1 MDSFN
6 TPDLNAPRYRPQ
18 VYNLLN
24 KKLFRRFRNKHP
36 KYKDL
41 DDKTLRAII
50 KSFNQKIYETVV
62 EERNG
67 VNLPE
72 NIGWLFVGTC
82 INNKKKNI
90 DFAKSKEY
98 GVKVTNKNWDT
109 DGRLA
114 KIFYSSYAPK
124 YKIKNREFWYF
135 VACRDFKRLVAKTY
149 PENWNMYVT
158 IEPTKKIKQQYAR
171 QAYKDYINNKT
182 KEQLKDYNEF
192 DL

>member
-24 KKLFRRFRNKHP
+24 KKLFRRFRKKHP

-114 KIFYSSYAPK
+114 KIFYSNYAPK

-158 IEPTKKIKQQYAR
+158 IEPTKKIKQQYAK

>member
-1 MDSFN
+1 
-6 TPDLNAPRYRPQ
+6 LA
-18 VYNLLN
+18 
-24 KKLFRRFRNKHP
+24 
-36 KYKDL
+36 
-41 DDKTLRAII
+41 
-50 KSFNQKIYETVV
+50 
-62 EERNG
+62 
-67 VNLPE
+67 
-72 NIGWLFVGTC
+72 FVGTC
-82 INNKKKNI
+82 INSKKKNI

-114 KIFYSSYAPK
+114 KIFYSNYAPK

>member
-24 KKLFRRFRNKHP
+24 KKLFRRFRNKYP

-114 KIFYSSYAPK
+114 KIFYSNYAPK